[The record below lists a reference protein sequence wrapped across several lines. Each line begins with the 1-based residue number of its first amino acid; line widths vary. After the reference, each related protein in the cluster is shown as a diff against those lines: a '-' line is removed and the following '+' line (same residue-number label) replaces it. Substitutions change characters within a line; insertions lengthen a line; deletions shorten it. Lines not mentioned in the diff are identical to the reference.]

1 MNAMEMESAMI
12 GYEAAQQV
20 AMMLG
25 RDLIAYRNKDWKEFD
40 ISKWDWGGIE
50 YNQGDNYVEVYVERY
65 GCWYT
70 DREWIKI
77 PFEWFDM
84 KREDIYAIIDKEREE
99 KKRIEKERVEAM
111 KKQME
116 EETLAGEK
124 RLYESL
130 RRKFEKEV

>member
-25 RDLIAYRNKDWKEFD
+25 RDLIAYKNKENENFKIE
-40 ISKWDWGGIE
+40 KWDWGGVE
-50 YNQGDNYVEVYVERY
+50 YDQGDQHVQVYIERY
-65 GCWYT
+65 CCGDT
-70 DREWIKI
+70 DREWINI

-84 KREDIYAIIDKEREE
+84 KREDIYTIIDKEREE

-116 EETLAGEK
+116 EETLAGER

-130 RRKFEKEV
+130 KRKFENV

>member
-1 MNAMEMESAMI
+1 MNAMEMETAMI
-12 GYEAAQQV
+12 GYECAQQV

-25 RDLIAYRNKDWKEFD
+25 RDLIAYRNKEYKGFD
-40 ISKWDWGGIE
+40 ITKWDWGGVE
-50 YNQGDNYVEVYVERY
+50 YDQGDQHVQVYVERY
-65 GCWYT
+65 CCGDT
-70 DREWIKI
+70 DREWINI

-116 EETLAGEK
+116 EETLAGER
-124 RLYESL
+124 RLYENL
-130 RRKFEKEV
+130 KRKFEK

>member
-12 GYEAAQQV
+12 EYDSASTQI
-20 AMMLG
+20 MMLG

-40 ISKWDWGGIE
+40 ISKWDSGE
-50 YNQGDNYVEVYVERY
+50 VVYEQGKNFVEFYVERY
-65 GCWYT
+65 CCGES
-70 DREWIKI
+70 DREWIDI

-84 KREDIYAIIDKEREE
+84 KREDIYAIIDKEREK
-99 KKRIEKERVEAM
+99 KKRKEKERVEAM

-116 EETLAGEK
+116 EETLAGER

-130 RRKFEKEV
+130 KRKFENA